1 MGADVGG
8 GDRKSHKKGGKKKA
22 KRVAIRLDMTP
33 MVDVAFL
40 LLIFYMVTTVFR
52 TPQALELT
60 LPPDDKSDVQV
71 AESKILTLRVL
82 PGSTPEEPKIFWHR
96 GAFKP
101 ELVAVNKLAQLL
113 EDQKKQVPGDDLI
126 TLIKIDRKANYG
138 IMVRITDE
146 LGLAEIDKF
155 SLTPLTDD
163 DRKGLPL

>member
-1 MGADVGG
+1 MGGDVGG
-8 GDRKSHKKGGKKKA
+8 GSRRTHKKGGKKKA

-60 LPPDDKSDVQV
+60 LPPEETTKTEI

-82 PGSTPEEPKIFWHR
+82 PGSTPEDPKIFWHR

-101 ELVAVNKLAQLL
+101 ELIAVNKLGQLF

-155 SLTPLTDD
+155 SLAPLSDD

>member
-8 GDRKSHKKGGKKKA
+8 DRPKGGKKGGKKKA
-22 KRVAIRLDMTP
+22 KRVSIRLDMTP

-60 LPPDDKSDVQV
+60 LPPADAASVPV
-71 AESKILTLRVL
+71 AETKILTLRVL
-82 PGSTPEEPKIFWHR
+82 PGPTPEEPRIFWHR

-101 ELVAVNKLAQLL
+101 EMVPVKKLGQLF
-113 EDQKKQVPGDDLI
+113 EDQKKQVPDELI

-138 IMVRITDE
+138 VMVRITDE

-155 SLTPLTDD
+155 SLAPLTEA
-163 DRKGLPL
+163 DRKGLPS

>member
-8 GDRKSHKKGGKKKA
+8 DRPKGKKGGKKKA

-60 LPPDDKSDVQV
+60 LPPNQEATTQV

-82 PGSTPEEPKIFWHR
+82 PGSVPGEPRIFWSRGAYKPEEI
-96 GAFKP
+96 
-101 ELVAVNKLAQLL
+101 KLADLPKVL
-113 EDQKKQVPGDDLI
+113 NSEKGKVPDGLI
-126 TLIKIDRKANYG
+126 TLIKIDRAAHYSA
-138 IMVRITDE
+138 MVRITDE
-146 LGLAEIDKF
+146 LGLAEVDKF
-155 SLTPLTDD
+155 SLVPLTDD
-163 DRKGLPL
+163 DRRAVGAL